1 MQVTCV
7 LAVTGL
13 GHPWY
18 SAVDSA
24 TGGTLS
30 SGRHGVGAV
39 GTRNVPGWRAF
50 GSVLPVN
57 EEPYR
62 MVGAEI
68 GAGPGALEGARGWA
82 GAGATFVACVIP
94 LLP

>member
-1 MQVTCV
+1 M
-7 LAVTGL
+7 LSLTGL

-18 SAVDSA
+18 SAVDNA

-30 SGRHGVGAV
+30 SGRHGVGAG
-39 GTRNVPGWRAF
+39 GTCNVPGWRAL
-50 GSVLPVN
+50 GLVLPVN

-62 MVGAEI
+62 MVGAATE
-68 GAGPGALEGARGWA
+68 AGPEALEGARGWA
-82 GAGATFVACVIP
+82 GAAATFDACVLP